1 MIPFG
6 RVPGGAA
13 MLLYLPEVETMC
25 NSRKTHIAS
34 HSKGRENKP
43 NSKARAVKKKLFG
56 GIIASCILQERDV
69 FRDESCLTKVN

>member
-43 NSKARAVKKKLFG
+43 NSKARAVKKN
-56 GIIASCILQERDV
+56 
-69 FRDESCLTKVN
+69 CLEE